1 MANTYAAYEDREK
14 NSIKS
19 QITKLD
25 GLSDKVKH
33 LMNDI
38 IDTHNVSCGQDLVH
52 ALTKSEQFPE
62 KVKDL
67 NQQETSELDTH
78 LLALLVDQHY
88 KTQKMVDR
96 LNSKLEAK
104 LDAMDQATAKLNQQA
119 EMTPSKISAPSG
131 QVGSGGGFLPHFSF
145 NPFGSPSEGD
155 DKDRRVD
162 VDVKTPQFSLEFEE
176 GAEGKRNNAPSNSSP
191 HHPTNGQ
198 AREIVP
204 PLVPSSRGFWSNPFA
219 PAPRP
224 KTEAT
229 ANRDIDINMS
239 APHLHLPHGVEVNT
253 DGGNGDTSMD
263 LDTPPTPLLDWILGM
278 NSSTAKGKSLPKVP
292 ILIVNVTTT
301 SVKAIPTGIDHH
313 YTVTAVNTTP
323 DEIKQLIDE
332 AITSGAFTK
341 TLREA
346 GFPR

>member
-1 MANTYAAYEDREK
+1 MATTYAVYEDREK

-19 QITKLD
+19 QIKKLD
-25 GLSDKVKH
+25 GLSDKVKT

-38 IDTHNVSCGQDLVH
+38 VDTHNVSCGQDLVH

-104 LDAMDQATAKLNQQA
+104 LDAMDQATAKMNLQA
-119 EMTPSKISAPSG
+119 EMSPLKLPPPPAG
-131 QVGSGGGFLPHFSF
+131 QNGAGGFLPQFTF

-155 DKDRRVD
+155 HKDREVD
-162 VDVKTPQFSLEFEE
+162 IDVKIPKVSWELDE
-176 GAEGKRNNAPSNSSP
+176 GGEGKRDKDHPPMNVKAAPSS
-191 HHPTNGQ
+191 Q
-198 AREIVP
+198 
-204 PLVPSSRGFWSNPFA
+204 GFWSNPFA

-224 KTEAT
+224 KTEVGGGVT
-229 ANRDIDINMS
+229 VNRDLDMKPS
-239 APHLHLPHGVEVNT
+239 APQLHLPHGVEVNT
-253 DGGNGDTSMD
+253 EGGGGDTSMD

-278 NSSTAKGKSLPKVP
+278 NTNAIKGKTVPKVP

-301 SVKAIPTGIDHH
+301 SVTPIPNGIDHH

-332 AITSGAFTK
+332 AIASGAFTK

>member
-1 MANTYAAYEDREK
+1 MANTYAVFEDREK

-19 QITKLD
+19 QIKKLD

-38 IDTHNVSCGQDLVH
+38 VDTHNVSCGQDLVH

-104 LDAMDQATAKLNQQA
+104 LDAMDQATAKMNLQA
-119 EMTPSKISAPSG
+119 ETTPLKIQAPSG
-131 QVGSGGGFLPHFSF
+131 QQGGGNGFLPQFSF
-145 NPFGSPSEGD
+145 NPFGSPQEGD
-155 DKDRRVD
+155 DKDRGIDID
-162 VDVKTPQFSLEFEE
+162 VRIPKVQFEE
-176 GAEGKRNNAPSNSSP
+176 GVEGKRNDSPSKSSQ
-191 HHPTNGQ
+191 HPINVQTRGITQ
-198 AREIVP
+198 PSVP
-204 PLVPSSRGFWSNPFA
+204 GFWSNPFA

-224 KTEAT
+224 KIEVGGGDAST
-229 ANRDIDINMS
+229 NRDLDLKMA

-253 DGGNGDTSMD
+253 DGGNADTSMD

-278 NSSTAKGKSLPKVP
+278 NTNTIKGKALPKVP

-301 SVKAIPTGIDHH
+301 SVNAIPNGIDHH

-323 DEIKQLIDE
+323 DEVKQLIDE
-332 AITSGAFTK
+332 AISSGAFTK